1 MKISKKLTENLLN
14 LANGE
19 KIHLNYYTGSGRFQK
34 KSTDWIEKIYCEL
47 LQFVE
52 KTDLIY
58 SNDAPR
64 GGFCGDYIQV
74 KNIEKFKEVFSK
86 QIQELEEQKREEEE
100 QKKLEEEKRKQE
112 KIEKAKKYLPLFEEK
127 KEEIKKIKEKEA
139 LGYRTLENLLTREEI
154 YNFFILYNNK
164 IFKI

>member
-1 MKISKKLTENLLN
+1 MKLTKKLKENLLN
-14 LANGE
+14 LLNGE

-34 KSTDWIEKIYCEL
+34 KSADWCEKIYYEL
-47 LQFVE
+47 RQFIE
-52 KTDLIY
+52 KDDLIY

-74 KNIEKFKEVFSK
+74 KNTEKFKKVFLEQIKELKEV
-86 QIQELEEQKREEEE
+86 KRKEEE
-100 QKKLEEEKRKQE
+100 QKKEEEEKRKQK
-112 KIEKAKKYLPLFEEK
+112 KIEKAKKYLPFFEEK
-127 KEEIKKIKEKEA
+127 REEIKKIKEKEA
-139 LGYRTLENLLTREEI
+139 LGYRSLENLLTKEEI

>member
-14 LANGE
+14 LANSE

-34 KSTDWIEKIYCEL
+34 KSADWIERIYYEL

-86 QIQELEEQKREEEE
+86 QIQELEEE
-100 QKKLEEEKRKQE
+100 KKEIEEKRKQE

-127 KEEIKKIKEKEA
+127 REEIKKIKEKEA
-139 LGYRTLENLLTREEI
+139 LGYRTLEVLLTREEI

>member
-34 KSTDWIEKIYCEL
+34 KSTNWTEKIYFEL
-47 LQFVE
+47 RQFIE
-52 KTDLIY
+52 TTDLIY

-64 GGFCGDYIQV
+64 GGFCGYYIQV
-74 KNIEKFKEVFSK
+74 QNIEKFKEVFSE
-86 QIQELEEQKREEEE
+86 QIKELEEQKKEEEK
-100 QKKLEEEKRKQE
+100 QKKEIEEKRKQE

-127 KEEIKKIKEKEA
+127 KEEIKKIKEKEP

>member
-34 KSTDWIEKIYCEL
+34 KSADWIERIYYEL
-47 LQFVE
+47 RQFIE

-74 KNIEKFKEVFSK
+74 KNIEKFKKVFSK
-86 QIQELEEQKREEEE
+86 QIQELEE

-127 KEEIKKIKEKEA
+127 KEEIKKIKEKEI
-139 LGYRTLENLLTREEI
+139 LGYRTLEVLFTREEI

>member
-14 LANGE
+14 LANSE

-34 KSTDWIEKIYCEL
+34 KSADWIERIYYEL

-86 QIQELEEQKREEEE
+86 QIQELEDE
-100 QKKLEEEKRKQE
+100 KKEIEEKRKQE

-127 KEEIKKIKEKEA
+127 REEIKKIKEKEA
-139 LGYRTLENLLTREEI
+139 LGYRTLEVLLTREEI